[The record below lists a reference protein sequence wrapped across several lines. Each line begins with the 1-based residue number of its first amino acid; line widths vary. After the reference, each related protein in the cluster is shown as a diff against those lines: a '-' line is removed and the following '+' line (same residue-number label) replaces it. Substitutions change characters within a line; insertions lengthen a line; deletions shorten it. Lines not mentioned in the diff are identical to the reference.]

1 LIVLCSVCFV
11 PRNDDISYKLNVFKQ
26 LLSRFIL
33 IFRLKKKEQNPKAT
47 HPLIFREILSVTMIL
62 FAIIDI
68 LGAIPVIIQVR
79 QRVGH
84 IESEKASIAVLVL
97 MIVFLFV
104 GDELLGIIGLD
115 ISSFAIAGSLVIF
128 IIAMEMILGV
138 DFFKEEIPTSASI
151 VPLAFPLIAG
161 AGTMTTL
168 LSLKS
173 QYQTQN
179 IIVGIVINTLFV
191 YLVLKNVK
199 WIEKLLGPVG
209 LAILRK
215 SFGIILLAIAIKLF
229 RSNTHL

>member
-1 LIVLCSVCFV
+1 M
-11 PRNDDISYKLNVFKQ
+11 
-26 LLSRFIL
+26 
-33 IFRLKKKEQNPKAT
+33 

-68 LGAIPVIIQVR
+68 LGAIPVIIEMR
-79 QRVGH
+79 QRAGH

-97 MIVFLFV
+97 MIGFLFA
-104 GDELLGIIGLD
+104 GDELLKVIGLD
-115 ISSFAIAGSLVIF
+115 VSSFAIAGSLVIF
-128 IIAMEMILGV
+128 IIAMEMVLGV
-138 DFFKEEIPTSASI
+138 KFFKEEMPETISI

-173 QYQTQN
+173 QYQTQDILIG
-179 IIVGIVINTLFV
+179 IILNTLFV

-199 WIEKLLGPVG
+199 WLEKLFGKTG
-209 LAILRK
+209 LNILRK
-215 SFGIILLAIAIKLF
+215 AFGIILLAIAIKLF